1 MVARMTYD
9 EEGWT
14 VHDGTGTEL
23 EVQLFLVALMHVLK
37 PRLVVETGCYHG
49 RTTLELGR
57 AAALVG
63 PNCRVVSC
71 DIDPLHVHQA
81 TMRCAGWPV
90 EVRECRGVDLPELAQ
105 ADLVFSDSVYEARPL
120 EVGLAR
126 PGALVVV
133 HDTKVC
139 RIEGHDLG
147 AMVAG
152 HGGLLFDT
160 YRGFGM
166 LRKGA
171 V

>member
-1 MVARMTYD
+1 MTYS
-9 EEGWT
+9 EEGYQ

-23 EVQLFLVALMHVLK
+23 EVQQLLRALVRVLR

-49 RTTLELGR
+49 RTTLELGC
-57 AAALVG
+57 AASLVG
-63 PNCRVVSC
+63 PDCRVVSC
-71 DIDPLHVHQA
+71 DIDPLHVHEA
-81 TMRCAGWPV
+81 RMRCAGWPV
-90 EVRECRGVDLPELAQ
+90 EIRECRGIDLPEIRD
-105 ADLVFSDSVYEARPL
+105 ADLIFSDSVYEARPL
-120 EVGLAR
+120 EVGLAK

-139 RIEGHDLG
+139 LIEGHDLAG
-147 AMVAG
+147 MVAS

-171 V
+171 A